1 MLPLPPSAGA
11 RRRLAKV
18 YGAAGRRLASQKPA
32 ASTTSNPPAT
42 RSAFTHLT
50 GPPEMG
56 RGVCAGAG
64 KGYNKKVTTRE
75 HRNAKSR
82 AAEVYPSLLH
92 N

>member
-32 ASTTSNPPAT
+32 ANTTSNPPAT

-82 AAEVYPSLLH
+82 AADVYPSLLH